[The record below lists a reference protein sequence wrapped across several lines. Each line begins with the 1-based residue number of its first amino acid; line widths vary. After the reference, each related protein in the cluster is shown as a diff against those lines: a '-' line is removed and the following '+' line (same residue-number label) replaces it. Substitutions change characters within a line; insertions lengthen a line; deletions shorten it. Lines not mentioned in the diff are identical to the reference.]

1 MSFHRFFFR
10 QVKPNGGDERKVKNF
25 ETRSIIVVA
34 VDVAVVVVDVSAGTA
49 LTKRDWLVTWL
60 TATRVKTR
68 ICWSSFSYCQ
78 FTSVTQ
84 MKGRWTNGFTSSFGF
99 TESVQEDINENV
111 CYLLEKIIKKW
122 LLTIFE
128 NQKKTFFQRSA
139 SIRHPSSDLAVSG
152 SSSDNPMI
160 RRSDERDRTI
170 TGCGSAFRFDV
181 VWIRSPLLRI
191 PPTSFGLSP
200 WTCCCDRFR
209 GHRDKSNW
217 PSRNG
222 EPQS

>member
-10 QVKPNGGDERKVKNF
+10 QVKPNEGDERKVKNF
-25 ETRSIIVVA
+25 ETRSIIV
-34 VDVAVVVVDVSAGTA
+34 DVVVVDVVVVSAGTA
-49 LTKRDWLVTWL
+49 LTKRGWLVTWL

-84 MKGRWTNGFTSSFGF
+84 MKGRWTNGFTSSCGF
-99 TESVQEDINENV
+99 TESVQEDIDENV
-111 CYLLEKIIKKW
+111 CYLLEKKIKNDSWQFLRRRK
-122 LLTIFE
+122 
-128 NQKKTFFQRSA
+128 NFFQRSA

-170 TGCGSAFRFDV
+170 TGCGSAFRFVV

-209 GHRDKSNW
+209 GQRDKSNW

-222 EPQS
+222 KPQS